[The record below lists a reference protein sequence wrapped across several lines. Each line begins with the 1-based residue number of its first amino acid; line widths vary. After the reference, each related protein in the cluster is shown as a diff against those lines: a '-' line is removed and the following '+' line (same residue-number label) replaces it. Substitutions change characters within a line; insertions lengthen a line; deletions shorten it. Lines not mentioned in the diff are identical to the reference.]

1 MCIKHTHIAWW
12 AGHTDYVNYETG
24 GAFDVAH
31 AYTLNLANLAM
42 SGVIASM
49 CTMNKLVYPLKLV
62 CAKSISLV
70 CVIGKVELI

>member
-31 AYTLNLANLAM
+31 AYTLITIEVKN
-42 SGVIASM
+42 
-49 CTMNKLVYPLKLV
+49 
-62 CAKSISLV
+62 
-70 CVIGKVELI
+70 ELIVVSHAYQYTSCSHSCMESDNMPTACSYMQFN